1 MLDRDIWDRPAVLT
15 TTLLVVAYVLYQL
28 LRPSK
33 LPKIPIVGA
42 KPREWFP
49 LQRAK
54 WRNTMDMKAATEIA
68 YNQYSDRACIF
79 PIAGAQNFVHLPY
92 KELQWLVDRPE
103 TDIDVRAQIIDSL
116 QLNRTL
122 TDPKLAHYPAHIS
135 LISGRLTREISNLVP
150 DLLDEIQYG
159 VDNLWGSDG
168 ENYKTICVYDL
179 MSRIVGRVTNRVF
192 VGLPLCRDPVL
203 LDAAMAFS
211 LDIPIASTLLHFVWP
226 PLRPLLAPFITLP
239 NRIHTNRFFRIVR
252 PEIRRRLKDY
262 DARRTDPS
270 IKAAEKEPHDFLQ
283 WSIDQAKSL
292 DDPYYGKVDT
302 LAGRVLLNNFTS
314 IHTSS
319 FAITHVILDLASA
332 KQEYIDELRD
342 EITSVLA
349 EYGGQWNKRA
359 LAAMP
364 KLDSVMRESARLNSF
379 VVTATNRKVVNPKG
393 ITTPS
398 GTHLPEGTLVCG
410 PSFPVIHD
418 PVLYPESYT
427 FKPFRFAENRA
438 ALAEEGESHVQRARQ
453 ALTTTSP
460 EFAAF
465 GHGRHACA
473 GRFFA
478 ASTLKLMLAYI
489 VLNYDFEIQ
498 EKRAE
503 NVWFGSNRI
512 PPMKAFIRVKRR
524 TEK

>member
-1 MLDRDIWDRPAVLT
+1 
-15 TTLLVVAYVLYQL
+15 
-28 LRPSK
+28 
-33 LPKIPIVGA
+33 
-42 KPREWFP
+42 
-49 LQRAK
+49 
-54 WRNTMDMKAATEIA
+54 MDMKAATEIA
-68 YNQYSDRACIF
+68 YNQYSDRACTF
-79 PIAGAQNFVHLPY
+79 PIGGAQDFVHLPY
-92 KELQWLVDRPE
+92 NEIQWLVERPD
-103 TDIDVRAQIIDSL
+103 TDIDVRAQIVDSL

-122 TDPKLAHYPAHIS
+122 MDPKLAHYPAHIS
-135 LISGRLTREISNLVP
+135 VISGRLTREIGNLVP
-150 DLLDEIQYG
+150 ELLDEIQHG
-159 VDNLWGSDG
+159 IDKLWGTLGKDY
-168 ENYKTICVYDL
+168 NPICVYDS
-179 MSRIVGRVTNRVF
+179 MSRVVGQATNRVF
-192 VGLPLCRDPVL
+192 VGLPLCRDPAL

-211 LDIPIASTLLHFVWP
+211 LDVPIASTLLHFVWP
-226 PLRPLLAPFITLP
+226 CLRPLIAPFITLP

-252 PEIRRRLKDY
+252 PEIRRRLKSY
-262 DARRTDPS
+262 DARRMEPS
-270 IKAAEKEPHDFLQ
+270 SKAAEKEPQDFLQ

-332 KQEYIDELRD
+332 KQEYIVELRD
-342 EITSVLA
+342 EIISVLA
-349 EYGGQWNKRA
+349 KNGRQWNKGA

-379 VVTATNRKVVNPKG
+379 VVTAVNRKVVNPKG

-398 GTHLPEGTLVCG
+398 GTHLPKGTLVCG
-410 PSFPVIHD
+410 PSFPVLHD
-418 PVLYPESYT
+418 PVLYPEPYT
-427 FKPFRFAENRA
+427 FKPFRFAQNRA
-438 ALAEEGESHVQRARQ
+438 ALAEEGESYVQRARQ

-478 ASTLKLMLAYI
+478 ASTLKLMLAVI
-489 VLNYDFEIQ
+489 LLNYDFEIQ
-498 EKRAE
+498 EKRPE

-512 PPMKAFIRVKRR
+512 PPMKATIRVKRR
-524 TEK
+524 TENEWGTVPHINQ